1 MIRLLTLLTVEE
13 SGCVV
18 SVVGGTSSVGEVR
31 PRLEVAVAA
40 LALPKLSFHRDGFFV
55 GADGGEVG
63 VVVLVV
69 VGGEVVVEVE
79 LRRLMI
85 KGWGIAYIGVGS
97 KDCARRDDEVVEV
110 FTEDC
115 LLSSRARDCEATA
128 SVFRVSSCGLAA
140 ETVLPPL
147 PLRAPLLRRLVVEA
161 DRDDSSCGGSLS
173 SRSSSPS
180 S

>member
-13 SGCVV
+13 RGCVE

-31 PRLEVAVAA
+31 PVLEVMVVA
-40 LALPKLSFHRDGFFV
+40 LALPKPSFHRDGFFV

-63 VVVLVV
+63 VVVVV
-69 VGGEVVVEVE
+69 VGLGVVEVVVEFE

-85 KGWGIAYIGVGS
+85 NGWGIAYIEAGS
-97 KDCARRDDEVVEV
+97 KGCVRRDDEVVEV
-110 FTEDC
+110 LTEDC

-128 SVFRVSSCGLAA
+128 SVFRVSSWGLVV
-140 ETVLPPL
+140 ETLPL

-161 DRDDSSCGGSLS
+161 DRDDSSCGGS
-173 SRSSSPS
+173 RSSSTS